1 MSALEKK
8 TKSKVSTK
16 PDRETREDI
25 QSVIEKN
32 PDKKWYII
40 QTAANCE
47 NAAKKNIFIQLDVKG
62 RRESVAHI
70 LIPEHRVVEIKNGEK
85 KISDKKLYPGYVF
98 ILADI
103 DEEVWHCINSAN
115 KVSRF
120 VNERTGCLPQ
130 PIPKTEVFSIVN
142 SLDSVDTKPKQKVI
156 YNENDTVRINGGP
169 FEGFNGVI
177 NSVNYNKSLLNVKV
191 SIFGR
196 DTPVDLKFSEV
207 DLVKE

>member
-1 MSALEKK
+1 MVKK
-8 TKSKVSTK
+8 AEVKVK
-16 PDRETREDI
+16 QDRETKEDI
-25 QSVIEKN
+25 ERIILNHPE
-32 PDKKWYII
+32 KKWYII

-47 NAAKKNIFIQLDVKG
+47 NAAKKNIFTQLEVKG
-62 RRESVAHI
+62 RKDSVGHI
-70 LIPEHRVVEIKNGEK
+70 LIPEHRVIELKNGEK

-98 ILADI
+98 ILANI

-130 PIPKTEVFSIVN
+130 PIPKKEVISIIN
-142 SLDSVDTKPKQKVI
+142 SLDSVDTKPKQKVM

-177 NSVNYNKSLLNVKV
+177 KAVNYNKNMLNVIV

-196 DTPVDLKFSEV
+196 DTPIDLKFNEV